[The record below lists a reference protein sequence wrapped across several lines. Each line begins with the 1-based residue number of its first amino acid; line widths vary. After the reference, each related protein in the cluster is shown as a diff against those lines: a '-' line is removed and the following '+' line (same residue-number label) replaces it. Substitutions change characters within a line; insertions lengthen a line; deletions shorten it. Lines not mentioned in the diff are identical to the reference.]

1 MGEAQRVEPFVD
13 ALPIGSYPDERAARA
28 ALLASGVARHP
39 RPGTDPAEAVA
50 LDRLVLADH
59 LRPQQPPAPY
69 SVEHHDIARTIAQHL
84 KET

>member
-13 ALPIGSYPDERAARA
+13 ALPIGSFPDERAARA
-28 ALLASGVARHP
+28 ALLASGVARHAH
-39 RPGTDPAEAVA
+39 RGADPDLAVA
-50 LDRLVLADH
+50 LGRLVLVDE
-59 LRPQQPPAPY
+59 LRPARPPAPY